1 MFILSKHCFSSI
13 YFALEAMLLI
23 KSFFQILRISQQ
35 TGQMRLSCRKRSV
48 ESCEDIMSDKF
59 NDDSDDEERQED
71 VDENTLRERQCSR
84 RMAVVLD

>member
-1 MFILSKHCFSSI
+1 M
-13 YFALEAMLLI
+13 
-23 KSFFQILRISQQ
+23 
-35 TGQMRLSCRKRSV
+35 

>member
-1 MFILSKHCFSSI
+1 
-13 YFALEAMLLI
+13 
-23 KSFFQILRISQQ
+23 
-35 TGQMRLSCRKRSV
+35 MRLSCRKRSV